1 MGSSRL
7 PGKVLKSVTNTT
19 SVLQFQL
26 EQLSFSKSI
35 EKIVIAT
42 TTLDEDIPIVT
53 FCRENNIECFRGE
66 PKKGP
71 TPDLTVTESPLSNPL
86 TSRLG

>member
-1 MGSSRL
+1 MNVEKDFTVAIIPARFESSRL
-7 PGKVLKSVTNTT
+7 PGKVLKYVADTA

-53 FCRENNIECFRGE
+53 FLVKPI
-66 PKKGP
+66 
-71 TPDLTVTESPLSNPL
+71 LSEFIS
-86 TSRLG
+86 T